1 MNDDGDAAAA
11 AAVVCW
17 HCSHGRAAPP
27 PPLPYWWWWWC
38 RYSFEVF
45 VVPASEL
52 LLSLRAAAVHATSSA
67 TRPSPM
73 AQATR
78 HADATMRMRTPL
90 PSPFLSLS
98 CLVLYFLLLL
108 VAQTDRR
115 EYVCGKG
122 KDGVERREVV
132 VLVERWLRSAS
143 AESTL
148 SKMQRRQAE
157 LTCPPRRASKRA
169 RPTRREAHSD
179 CVSSEEQAPGK
190 LNLN

>member
-98 CLVLYFLLLL
+98 CLVLYLYLYFLLLL
-108 VAQTDRR
+108 VAQTDRQER
-115 EYVCGKG
+115 EYAWKRKG
-122 KDGVERREVV
+122 WSGEERDGSFGGEVAEKRKRRINPVKNAAPASRID
-132 VLVERWLRSAS
+132 LPSAS
-143 AESTL
+143 R
-148 SKMQRRQAE
+148 KQA
-157 LTCPPRRASKRA
+157 CK
-169 RPTRREAHSD
+169 AHSTGGPLRLR
-179 CVSSEEQAPGK
+179 ELGGAGTR
-190 LNLN
+190 